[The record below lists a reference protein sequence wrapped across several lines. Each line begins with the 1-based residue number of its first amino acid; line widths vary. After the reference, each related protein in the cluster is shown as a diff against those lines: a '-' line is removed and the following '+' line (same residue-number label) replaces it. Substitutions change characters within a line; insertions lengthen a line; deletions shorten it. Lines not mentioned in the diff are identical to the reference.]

1 MRIDKAAFEKC
12 RSDSIDYAVMEKTRD
27 AVVLPLDA
35 GWSDVGS
42 WASLFDALPSDE
54 DGNVLRGDVLVHDTH
69 DCYVHSTSRLVT
81 AVGMDDH
88 VIVETKDAVLVAP
101 KERVQDVKDLVA
113 KLKKSGRGESS
124 LHREVFRPWGSYD
137 SLDAGDRFQVKRLS
151 VKPNGVLSLQMH
163 HHRAEHWIVVQGTA
177 RITCNDKTFLLS
189 ENEST
194 YIPIGATHRIENPG
208 QGRSAHRRSPIGIL
222 SRRGRHRALPGQLR
236 PAGNEYVTAI
246 TCFKAYDLRG
256 RIPTELND
264 DVAYRVGR
272 AYAEFLRPKRVVVG
286 RDIRL
291 SSEGLTDALCRG
303 LMDGGADV
311 FDIGICGT
319 EGVYFATFD
328 GKYDGGIMVTA
339 SHNPPDYNGMKF
351 VREQSKPISGDN
363 GLKEIR
369 AIAER
374 GGVRRAQG
382 SRPARAHRHRRRPTS
397 RISCRMSISQKLKP
411 LRIVV
416 NAGNGGAGTFI
427 DLLEP
432 HLPFEFIKVHHQADG
447 HFPNGIPNP
456 MIEENRAPTVAAIRA
471 HRADLGLAWDG
482 DFDRCFFF
490 DENGQFIEG
499 YYIVGLLASVLLK
512 GERGGKVVH
521 DPRLTWNTIEIVRCR
536 GRRGGRVQVGAC
548 LHQAAHARGR
558 RGLRRRDERASLLS
572 GASPIATAA

>member
-1 MRIDKAAFEKC
+1 M
-12 RSDSIDYAVMEKTRD
+12 
-27 AVVLPLDA
+27 
-35 GWSDVGS
+35 
-42 WASLFDALPSDE
+42 
-54 DGNVLRGDVLVHDTH
+54 
-69 DCYVHSTSRLVT
+69 
-81 AVGMDDH
+81 
-88 VIVETKDAVLVAP
+88 
-101 KERVQDVKDLVA
+101 
-113 KLKKSGRGESS
+113 
-124 LHREVFRPWGSYD
+124 
-137 SLDAGDRFQVKRLS
+137 
-151 VKPNGVLSLQMH
+151 
-163 HHRAEHWIVVQGTA
+163 
-177 RITCNDKTFLLS
+177 
-189 ENEST
+189 
-194 YIPIGATHRIENPG
+194 
-208 QGRSAHRRSPIGIL
+208 
-222 SRRGRHRALPGQLR
+222 
-236 PAGNEYVTAI
+236 TAI

-264 DVAYRVGR
+264 DVVYRVGR
-272 AYAEFLRPKRVVVG
+272 AYAEFLKPKRVVVG

-351 VREQSKPISGDN
+351 VREESKPISGDN

-374 GGVRRAQG
+374 GEFGEPKVRGRRERIATA
-382 SRPARAHRHRRRPTS
+382 PAYVAHLLS
-397 RISCRMSISQKLKP
+397 YVDLAKLKP

-416 NAGNGGAGTFI
+416 NAGNGGAGTFV

-490 DENGQFIEG
+490 DETGQFIEG
-499 YYIVGLLASVLLK
+499 YYIVGLLASVLLR
-512 GERGGKVVH
+512 GEPGGKVVH
-521 DPRLTWNTIEIVRCR
+521 DPRLTWNTIEIVRAAGGEAVESKSGHAFIKQRMREADAVYGGEMSAHHYFRRFAYCDSGMIPWLLMTQILSET
-536 GRRGGRVQVGAC
+536 GRSLSSLVGERIAAFPASGEINYRVPDS
-548 LHQAAHARGR
+548 AAAMAAIESRYAGSALAIDRTDGQSYEFADWRFNLRTSNTEPLLRLNVEARGSEPLMR
-558 RGLRRRDERASLLS
+558 TRTREIFEILKSH
-572 GASPIATAA
+572 GAVAADH